1 MGLDAA
7 IVLRSL
13 VSEILYATPLK
24 EMVVDV
30 RNDNLT
36 VVRSV
41 HQMGNMTTEK
51 RLQGLIQSMKLTIQE
66 ENVASVSWIDG
77 KINIADEFTKS
88 TDGNMITALLTENRI
103 QVPDEEVLFEKYQ
116 RTHTDRQYLI
126 NTEHYPEMEK
136 RVPSEQFLSR
146 RK

>member
-1 MGLDAA
+1 MSFCPTLDEEIFGLFMGLDAA

-51 RLQGLIQSMKLTIQE
+51 RLQGLIQSMKLMPNSIT
-66 ENVASVSWIDG
+66 
-77 KINIADEFTKS
+77 TKCKR
-88 TDGNMITALLTENRI
+88 N
-103 QVPDEEVLFEKYQ
+103 VPDRTECESTNEKVLS
-116 RTHTDRQYLI
+116 T
-126 NTEHYPEMEK
+126 
-136 RVPSEQFLSR
+136 
-146 RK
+146 